1 MRAGALRRRLVIQQR
16 VTTLN
21 EYYEGSGVYWS
32 TLAIVYGAIRALSG
46 QERTANV
53 AQQVQATVT
62 HEVRLRYGA
71 AAVTPQMRIACGAE
85 MEYLLDHD
93 GNAIVDHASNRILAN
108 MVIDRVLDV
117 ESVADPDGRQRELQ
131 LLCREVL

>member
-21 EYYEGSGVYWS
+21 EYFEDVGVWS
-32 TLAIVYGAIRALSG
+32 TLATVYGAIRALSG

-71 AAVTPQMRIACGAE
+71 AAVTPKMRIVYSAE
-85 MEYLLDHD
+85 LEYLVDD
-93 GNAIVDHASNRILAN
+93 AGNAIVDHASNRILAN
-108 MVIDRVLDV
+108 TVINKAFDV